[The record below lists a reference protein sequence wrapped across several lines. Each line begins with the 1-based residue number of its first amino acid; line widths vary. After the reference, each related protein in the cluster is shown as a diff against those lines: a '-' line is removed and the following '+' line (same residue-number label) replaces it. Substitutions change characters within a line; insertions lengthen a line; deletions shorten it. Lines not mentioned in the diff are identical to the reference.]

1 MRLAMKFISIIFFLT
16 KSRIYFFN
24 ISTNAVDE
32 SIEYRI
38 YRVNDKNIR
47 KCLCFYETV
56 SINTSAITVDS

>member
-1 MRLAMKFISIIFFLT
+1 MKFISIIFFLT

-24 ISTNAVDE
+24 ISRNVVDE

-56 SINTSAITVDS
+56 SINT